1 MTDGEIFLLSV
12 LLKRPGN
19 QRASQTWRRVD
30 VALSCHAVVHLE
42 TVMSDLGAVFRSYS
56 RACLAPAGH
65 GMLCCK
71 PAGSCSIVWEVDSS
85 WNQTWQHIDPLWAQI
100 MDPKMIQ
107 HSFCLYLPIFFPHE
121 RLFIYQ
127 NDMVALCRR
136 SSFHMQ
142 RRFYILLHVQRILSC
157 MQLISLVQK

>member
-1 MTDGEIFLLSV
+1 MVGDPTSPHSSRYKSTARVHLAIMAAWWPMGKSSSCLSSSRGPEIKEPL
-12 LLKRPGN
+12 
-19 QRASQTWRRVD
+19 QTWRRVA

-71 PAGSCSIVWEVDSS
+71 PAGSCRIIWEVDSS
-85 WNQTWQHIDPLWAQI
+85 GNQTWQHIDPLWAQI

-107 HSFCLYLPIFFPHE
+107 HSFCLYLPIFFPMKDY
-121 RLFIYQ
+121 LFTR
-127 NDMVALCRR
+127 MTW
-136 SSFHMQ
+136 
-142 RRFYILLHVQRILSC
+142 
-157 MQLISLVQK
+157 

>member
-107 HSFCLYLPIFFPHE
+107 HSFCLYLPIFFPPWKI
-121 RLFIYQ
+121 IY
-127 NDMVALCRR
+127 LPEWHG
-136 SSFHMQ
+136 ST
-142 RRFYILLHVQRILSC
+142 
-157 MQLISLVQK
+157 VQKKLFSYAKEVLYSASCAENLVLHATN